1 MNANSNL
8 NLNEEMEL
16 LLETVKMHLDD
27 RNFEGL
33 GELIE
38 KTHPVDIAET
48 LMELEDDD
56 KITLFLQLPWDF
68 ASDVLEEI
76 DPETFSD
83 MIKVLKDDQK
93 AYILDMMS
101 QDDIVDKLGELSD
114 KRSREII
121 AYLDIEDA
129 ADVRELMFYDEDTA
143 GGIMTK
149 DYITLKKDY
158 TIYHSIETLRE
169 TAPESETIYYVYVT
183 DNDEKLVGVISL
195 RELIVSKPNALVSD
209 VMNENVISVDVYDD
223 QEEVAKIVSKYSL
236 LAIPVTDNDRN
247 MLGIITVDDIIDVI
261 EEEATEDILKFA
273 GSSDL
278 EDFDEEGFF
287 KRIIMSVRS
296 RLPWLIITVFG
307 GLVSAS
313 IVKNSQGILDLN
325 TSLAMFMPLL
335 AGMGGN
341 VGTQSSTLTVRSI
354 AMDNIYGKDVFR
366 TILQEML
373 VGMMVGIVCSI
384 MVATASLVLNGEA
397 IIGLI
402 VGIGMFANI
411 VTAATLGTIVPIV
424 FKKIGVD
431 PAVASAPFISTTV
444 DITGLSIYFAFAAF
458 LFKVW
463 L

>member
-1 MNANSNL
+1 MNANLKL

-27 RNFEGL
+27 KDFRTLE
-33 GELIE
+33 ELIK

-83 MIKVLKDDQK
+83 MIKILKDDQK
-93 AYILDMMS
+93 SYILDMMS
-101 QDDIVDKLGELSD
+101 QDDIVDKLSELSD

-121 AYLDIEDA
+121 AYLNIEDA

-209 VMNENVISVDVYDD
+209 VMNGNVISVNVYED

-247 MLGIITVDDIIDVI
+247 MIGIITVDDIIDVI

-278 EDFDEEGFF
+278 EDFDDEGFF
-287 KRIIMSVRS
+287 KRIIVSVRS
-296 RLPWLIITVFG
+296 RLPWLIVTVFG
-307 GLVSAS
+307 GLLSAS
-313 IVKNSQGILDLN
+313 IVRRSQGILDLN

-366 TILQEML
+366 TIVQEML
-373 VGMMVGIVCSI
+373 IGMLVGVVCSI
-384 MVATASLVLNGEA
+384 MVVIAALALNGEV

-402 VGIGMFANI
+402 VGVAMFANI
-411 VTAATLGTIVPIV
+411 VTAATLGTIVPII

-444 DITGLSIYFAFAAF
+444 DITGLSIYFALAAF